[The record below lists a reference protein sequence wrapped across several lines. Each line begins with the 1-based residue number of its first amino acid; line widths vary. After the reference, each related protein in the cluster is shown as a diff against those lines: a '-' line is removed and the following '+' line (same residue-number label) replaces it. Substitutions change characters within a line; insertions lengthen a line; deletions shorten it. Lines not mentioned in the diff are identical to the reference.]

1 MSMLKGLAVAAVVA
15 TAVLV
20 FAGCDGRA
28 DTAPAPEPTATLDI
42 AEVGVVATPTP
53 TPEHYVR
60 LLVVSD
66 GSHDSLLLEWVGG
79 PPNPTRWQ
87 YRRGTWRRDPEGEG
101 CWTRGDSGCW
111 RRDDDGGRVWRLEWG
126 AWTDIP
132 GSGASTRSFNDTGLP
147 ARSAWE
153 YQVRAVV
160 GTVTGEGSR
169 VKEGGTQEQDRQ
181 LPDIFASE
189 LVEGDGQRRWL
200 VLGFTI
206 VIPDGVR
213 VSAYGASGHSELVD
227 AYRERAEWAWLS
239 VWGADSIIGGIWGE
253 QVGSLQF
260 EPDGEVRHRYVPP
273 EHARR
278 GAAVLDQIIASV
290 RPHTP

>member
-1 MSMLKGLAVAAVVA
+1 MSGLKGLAAVAVLAVVA

-20 FAGCDGRA
+20 SAGCDGRA
-28 DTAPAPEPTATLDI
+28 DTAPEPTATLDI

-87 YRRGTWRRDPEGEG
+87 YRRGTWRRDPEGVG
-101 CWTRGDSGCW
+101 CWTRGDSGCG
-111 RRDDDGGRVWRLEWG
+111 RREDDGGRVWRFDFG

-132 GSGASTRSFNDTGLP
+132 GSGASTRSFRDTGLP
-147 ARSAWE
+147 ARSEWGYE
-153 YQVRAVV
+153 VRAVV
-160 GTVTGEGSR
+160 GTVAAEQSGFA
-169 VKEGGTQEQDRQ
+169 VGGTQEQDRQ
-181 LPDIFASE
+181 LPDIFASDI
-189 LVEGDGQRRWL
+189 VEGDGQRRWL
-200 VLGFTI
+200 VLDFTI

-213 VSAYGASGHSELVD
+213 VFAYGPTSSP
-227 AYRERAEWAWLS
+227 YREPAEQASLI
-239 VWGADSIIGGIWGE
+239 VYGADSIIHGAGDEELGDLRF
-253 QVGSLQF
+253 G
-260 EPDGEVRHRYVPP
+260 PDGEVLHRYVPP
-273 EHARR
+273 KHARR

-290 RPHTP
+290 RPHKP

>member
-28 DTAPAPEPTATLDI
+28 DTLPTPEPTATLDI

-66 GSHDSLLLEWVGG
+66 GAHDSLLLEWIGG
-79 PPNPTRWQ
+79 PPNPTKWQ

-101 CWTRGDSGCW
+101 CWTRGDSGCGW
-111 RRDDDGGRVWRLEWG
+111 REDDGGRVWRFDFG

-132 GSGASTRSFNDTGLP
+132 GSGASTRSFRDAGLP
-147 ARSAWE
+147 ARGEWGYE
-153 YQVRAVV
+153 VRAVV
-160 GTVTGEGSR
+160 GTVAAEPSGFAT
-169 VKEGGTQEQDRQ
+169 GGTQEQGRQ
-181 LPDIFASE
+181 FPDISASDV
-189 LVEGDGQRRWL
+189 VEGDGQRRWL

-213 VSAYGASGHSELVD
+213 IFVYGPTSSP
-227 AYRERAEWAWLS
+227 YREPAEQVSLS
-239 VWGADSIIGGIWGE
+239 VHKAGSIVHGAPDDDLGDLRFG
-253 QVGSLQF
+253 
-260 EPDGEVRHRYVPP
+260 PDGEVLHRYVPP